1 MNKELK
7 SCPFCGGTNIDC
19 ADAGYKTDV
28 WFVQCDDCG
37 ATFPHF
43 DSEQEAKEAWN
54 KRAEVKMKYWDYMS
68 EEEKSEVCRNSG
80 CPYFFGEI
88 DDCMCDEVERSPYDA
103 EEKACYWLKKNY
115 Q

>member
-1 MNKELK
+1 MKCK
-7 SCPFCGGTNIDC
+7 
-19 ADAGYKTDV
+19 Y
-28 WFVQCDDCG
+28 CG
-37 ATFPHF
+37 AEPNNATTKKGLYVCCCYMLH
-43 DSEQEAKEAWN
+43 KEN
-54 KRAEVKMKYWDYMS
+54 GKYIQFMKQDFHREVKMKYWDDMS